1 MIRRRDFIAGL
12 GSAAAWPVAAQAQRR
27 SRMPVIGVLWINTNE
42 RFPLW
47 AFRPSL
53 ADAGFVVGENIT
65 MEIRGADLQAGR
77 LPRLADDLVQR
88 QVDVIFAAN
97 SMAPARAAKSATTT
111 IPIVFFY
118 GGDPVKDGLVSSLAR
133 PGGNVTGVT
142 GLQTEVWSKR
152 LGLLHELV
160 PGAATIGFL
169 TGPRLP
175 PPDNIVLTGA
185 RTLGLDVIVGRISS
199 ARDFEPTFSIFA
211 ERSVRA
217 LVVDNDVL
225 LDDPKPITS
234 LAERYKI
241 PAMYPVSLF
250 VQHGGLIS
258 YSSDVAASYRQAA
271 AQYVGPILKG
281 AKPADLP
288 VQQPNKFELVIN
300 MKTAKAL
307 GLTVPRTLLALADE
321 VIE

>member
-1 MIRRRDFIAGL
+1 MSGLVQRSEHRLAGQCGFLGTLTAIVSRNRSSGRSKMRRREFIAGL
-12 GSAAAWPVAAQAQRR
+12 GSAAAWPIAARGQQRPG
-27 SRMPVIGVLWINTNE
+27 MPVVGVLTNGTE
-42 RFPLW
+42 SVARGF
-47 AFRPSL
+47 L
-53 ADAGFVVGENIT
+53 AVFLQGLREQGFVEG
-65 MEIRGADLQAGR
+65 
-77 LPRLADDLVQR
+77 
-88 QVDVIFAAN
+88 
-97 SMAPARAAKSATTT
+97 
-111 IPIVFFY
+111 
-118 GGDPVKDGLVSSLAR
+118 R

-142 GLQTEVWSKR
+142 GLQTEVLSKR

-307 GLTVPRTLLALADE
+307 GLTVPRTLLVLADE

>member
-1 MIRRRDFIAGL
+1 MRRREFIAGL
-12 GSAAAWPVAAQAQRR
+12 GSAAAWPLAAQAQRQ
-27 SRMPVIGVLWINTNE
+27 SRMPLIGVLWINRNE

-47 AFRPSL
+47 AAFAPGL
-53 ADAGFVVGENIT
+53 ADAGFILGENVT
-65 MEIRGADLQAGR
+65 MEIRAADLQNTR
-77 LPRLADDLVQR
+77 LPALADDLVQR

-97 SMAPARAAKSATTT
+97 SAAPVQIARSATTT

-142 GLQTEVWSKR
+142 GMQAAVWSKR

-160 PGAATIGFL
+160 PGVTTIGYL

-175 PPDNIVLTGA
+175 LPENFVLTGA
-185 RTLGLDVIVGRISS
+185 RTLGLDVVIGRAGSS
-199 ARDFEPTFSIFA
+199 RDIEAAFAVFA
-211 ERSVRA
+211 ERRIGA
-217 LVVDNDVL
+217 LVVDSDVV
-225 LDDPKPITS
+225 LDDPKPIIL

-241 PAMYPVSLF
+241 PAFYPVSLF
-250 VQHGGLIS
+250 VQQGGLIS

-281 AKPADLP
+281 AKPAELP
-288 VQQPNKFELVIN
+288 VQQPIKFELTIN
-300 MKTAKAL
+300 MKAAKAI
-307 GLTVPRTLLALADE
+307 GLTIPETLLATADK